1 MVENQM
7 LNGTK
12 MVSLYVPLNLLID
25 IDTNR
30 GNLSRNK
37 YILNSVK
44 QYIYNNEIKSEKT
57 A

>member
-1 MVENQM
+1 MEKTQI

-12 MVSLYVPLNLLID
+12 MVSLYVPLNLLIE

-37 YILNSVK
+37 FILNLVK
-44 QYIYNNEIKSEKT
+44 QYIYQNNIQSEKT